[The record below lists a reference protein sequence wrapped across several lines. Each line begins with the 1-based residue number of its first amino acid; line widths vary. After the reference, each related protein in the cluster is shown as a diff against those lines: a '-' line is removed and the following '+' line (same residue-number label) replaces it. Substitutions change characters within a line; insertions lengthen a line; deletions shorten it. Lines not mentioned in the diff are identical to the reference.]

1 MDNLHKVDDWLT
13 ALLANLEPAAR
24 NRMMR
29 QLAQQLRRMQQ
40 QNIRLQR
47 NPDGTAFEVRRVTAR
62 SKKGRIK
69 RQMFAKLRTTKYL
82 KTAATAD
89 SASVHFERKVQRIA
103 RVHHYGLR
111 DRVSKKGGEVKYS
124 ERRLLGFNMSTQ
136 DMIIENLL
144 EFFVV
149 NHLWFK
155 T

>member
-1 MDNLHKVDDWLT
+1 MDDLQRVDDWLA

-29 QLAQQLRRMQQ
+29 QLAQELRRSQQ

-47 NPDGTAFEVRRVTAR
+47 NPDGTTFEPRRVTAR

-89 SASVHFERKVQRIA
+89 SASVQFDGKVQRIA

-111 DRVSKKGGEVKYS
+111 DRVRRNGPEARYPARRFLGVNDEVETITRDTLLRWLS
-124 ERRLLGFNMSTQ
+124 E
-136 DMIIENLL
+136 
-144 EFFVV
+144 
-149 NHLWFK
+149 
-155 T
+155 

>member
-1 MDNLHKVDDWLT
+1 MDDLQRVDDWLA

-29 QLAQQLRRMQQ
+29 QMAQELRRSQQ

-47 NPDGTAFEVRRVTAR
+47 NPDGTAFEPRRMTAR

-82 KTAATAD
+82 KTAASAD
-89 SASVHFERKVQRIA
+89 SASVQFDGKVQRIA

-111 DRVSKKGGEVKYS
+111 DRVSRKGPEVRYA
-124 ERRLLGFNMSTQ
+124 ERRLLGVNDEVETITR
-136 DMIIENLL
+136 DTLL
-144 EFFVV
+144 RW
-149 NHLWFK
+149 LAG
-155 T
+155 

>member
-1 MDNLHKVDDWLT
+1 MDDLQRVDDWLA

-29 QLAQQLRRMQQ
+29 QLAQELRRSQQ

-47 NPDGTAFEVRRVTAR
+47 NPDGTTFEPRRVTVR

-89 SASVHFERKVQRIA
+89 SASVQFDGKVQRIA

-111 DRVSKKGGEVKYS
+111 DRVRRNGPEARYPA
-124 ERRLLGFNMSTQ
+124 RRLLGVNDEVETITR
-136 DMIIENLL
+136 DTLL
-144 EFFVV
+144 RWLSE
-149 NHLWFK
+149 
-155 T
+155 

>member
-1 MDNLHKVDDWLT
+1 MDDLQRVDDWLA

-29 QLAQQLRRMQQ
+29 QLAQELRRSQQ

-47 NPDGTAFEVRRVTAR
+47 NPDGTTFEPRRVTVR

-89 SASVHFERKVQRIA
+89 SASVQFDGKVQRIA

-111 DRVSKKGGEVKYS
+111 DRVSRKGPEVRYS
-124 ERRLLGFNMSTQ
+124 QRRLLG
-136 DMIIENLL
+136 
-144 EFFVV
+144 V
-149 NHLWFK
+149 NDEVKEMTRDILFRCLS
-155 T
+155 

>member
-1 MDNLHKVDDWLT
+1 MDDLQRVDDWLA

-29 QLAQQLRRMQQ
+29 QLAQDLRRSQQ

-47 NPDGTAFEVRRVTAR
+47 NPDGTAFEPRRVTAR

-82 KTAATAD
+82 KTTATAD
-89 SASVHFERKVQRIA
+89 SASVQFDGKVQRIA

-111 DRVSKKGGEVKYS
+111 DRVSNSGPIVRYS
-124 ERRLLGFNMSTQ
+124 QRKLLGINRLTVLKLK
-136 DMIIENLL
+136 ELL
-144 EFFVV
+144 INFLE
-149 NHLWFK
+149 K
-155 T
+155 

>member
-1 MDNLHKVDDWLT
+1 MDDLQRVDDWLA

-24 NRMMR
+24 NRLMR
-29 QLAQQLRRMQQ
+29 QLAQELRRSQQ

-47 NPDGTAFEVRRVTAR
+47 NPDGTAFEPRRVTAR

-89 SASVHFERKVQRIA
+89 SASVQFEGKVQRIA

-111 DRVSKKGGEVKYS
+111 DRVRRNGPEARYPA
-124 ERRLLGFNMSTQ
+124 RRLLG
-136 DMIIENLL
+136 
-144 EFFVV
+144 V
-149 NHLWFK
+149 NDGVESITRDTLMRWLSESER
-155 T
+155 

>member
-1 MDNLHKVDDWLT
+1 MDDLQRVDDWLA

-29 QLAQQLRRMQQ
+29 QLAQELRRSQQ

-47 NPDGTAFEVRRVTAR
+47 NPDGTAFEPRRVTAR

-89 SASVHFERKVQRIA
+89 SASVQFDGNVQRIA

-111 DRVSKKGGEVKYS
+111 DRVRRNGPEARYPA
-124 ERRLLGFNMSTQ
+124 RRLLGVNDEVETITR
-136 DMIIENLL
+136 DTLL
-144 EFFVV
+144 RWLSE
-149 NHLWFK
+149 
-155 T
+155 

>member
-1 MDNLHKVDDWLT
+1 MDDLQRVDDWLA

-29 QLAQQLRRMQQ
+29 QLAQELRRSQQ

-47 NPDGTAFEVRRVTAR
+47 NPDGTAFEARRVTAR

-89 SASVHFERKVQRIA
+89 SASVQFDGKVQRIA

-111 DRVSKKGGEVKYS
+111 DRISRKGPEVKYA
-124 ERRLLGFNMSTQ
+124 ERRLLGINDESEDITR
-136 DMIIENLL
+136 DVLL
-144 EFFVV
+144 RW
-149 NHLWFK
+149 LSQ
-155 T
+155 

>member
-1 MDNLHKVDDWLT
+1 VDDLQRVDDWLA

-29 QLAQQLRRMQQ
+29 QLAQELRRSQQ

-47 NPDGTAFEVRRVTAR
+47 NPDGTAFEARRVTAR

-82 KTAATAD
+82 KTDATAD
-89 SASVHFERKVQRIA
+89 SASVYFDRKVKRIA

-111 DRVSKKGGEVKYS
+111 DKVSRHSFKVKYPQ
-124 ERRLLGFNMSTQ
+124 RRLLG
-136 DMIIENLL
+136 
-144 EFFVV
+144 V
-149 NHLWFK
+149 NKDIAVLVRNTLMYWLV
-155 T
+155 

>member
-1 MDNLHKVDDWLT
+1 MQRVDDWLA

-29 QLAQQLRRMQQ
+29 QLAQELRRSQQ

-47 NPDGTAFEVRRVTAR
+47 NPDGTAFEPRRVTAR

-89 SASVHFERKVQRIA
+89 SASVQFDGKVQRIA

-111 DRVSKKGGEVKYS
+111 DRVRRNGPEARYPA
-124 ERRLLGFNMSTQ
+124 RRLLGVNDEVETITR
-136 DMIIENLL
+136 DTLL
-144 EFFVV
+144 RWLSESER
-149 NHLWFK
+149 
-155 T
+155 

>member
-1 MDNLHKVDDWLT
+1 MDDLQRVDDWLE

-29 QLAQQLRRMQQ
+29 QLAQELRRSQQ

-47 NPDGTAFEVRRVTAR
+47 NPDGTGFESRRVTAR

-89 SASVHFERKVQRIA
+89 SASVQFDGKVQRIA

-111 DRVSKKGGEVKYS
+111 DRVRRNGPQVRYPA
-124 ERRLLGFNMSTQ
+124 RRLLGKNELVNKIVKS
-136 DMIIENLL
+136 NLL
-144 EFFVV
+144 EW
-149 NHLWFK
+149 LGC
-155 T
+155 

>member
-1 MDNLHKVDDWLT
+1 MDDLQRVDDWLA

-29 QLAQQLRRMQQ
+29 QLAQELRRSQQ

-47 NPDGTAFEVRRVTAR
+47 NPDGTAFEARRVTTR

-89 SASVHFERKVQRIA
+89 SACVQFDGKVQRIA

-111 DRVSKKGGEVKYS
+111 ERVRRNGPEARYPA
-124 ERRLLGFNMSTQ
+124 RRLLGVNDEVETITR
-136 DMIIENLL
+136 DTLL
-144 EFFVV
+144 RWLSE
-149 NHLWFK
+149 
-155 T
+155 

>member
-1 MDNLHKVDDWLT
+1 VDDLQRVDDWLA

-29 QLAQQLRRMQQ
+29 QLAQELRRSQQ

-47 NPDGTAFEVRRVTAR
+47 NPDGTAFEARRVTAR

-89 SASVHFERKVQRIA
+89 SASVQFDGKVQRIA

-111 DRVSKKGGEVKYS
+111 DRVSRKGPEVKYA
-124 ERRLLGFNMSTQ
+124 ERRLLGINDESEDITR
-136 DMIIENLL
+136 DVLL
-144 EFFVV
+144 RW
-149 NHLWFK
+149 LSQ
-155 T
+155 

>member
-1 MDNLHKVDDWLT
+1 MDDLQRVDDWLA

-29 QLAQQLRRMQQ
+29 QLAQELRRSQQ

-47 NPDGTAFEVRRVTAR
+47 NPDGTTFEPRRVTAR

-89 SASVHFERKVQRIA
+89 SASVQFDGKVQRIA

-111 DRVSKKGGEVKYS
+111 DRVRSNGPEARYPA
-124 ERRLLGFNMSTQ
+124 RRLLGVNDEVETITR
-136 DMIIENLL
+136 DTLL
-144 EFFVV
+144 RWLSE
-149 NHLWFK
+149 
-155 T
+155 

>member
-1 MDNLHKVDDWLT
+1 MDDLQRVDYWLA

-29 QLAQQLRRMQQ
+29 QLAQELRRSQQ

-47 NPDGTAFEVRRVTAR
+47 NPDGTTFEPRRVTAR

-89 SASVHFERKVQRIA
+89 SASVQFDGNVQRIA

-111 DRVSKKGGEVKYS
+111 DRVRSNGPLVRYDK
-124 ERRLLGFNMSTQ
+124 RRLLGVNNKVNG
-136 DMIIENLL
+136 MISEMLL
-144 EFFVV
+144 KWLAE
-149 NHLWFK
+149 
-155 T
+155 

>member
-1 MDNLHKVDDWLT
+1 MDDLQRVDEWLA

-29 QLAQQLRRMQQ
+29 QLAQELRRSQQ

-47 NPDGTAFEVRRVTAR
+47 NPDGTAFEARRVTAR

-89 SASVHFERKVQRIA
+89 SASVQFDGKVQRIA

-111 DRVSKKGGEVKYS
+111 DRVRRNGPDVRYPA
-124 ERRLLGFNMSTQ
+124 RRLLGKNELVNKIVKSNF
-136 DMIIENLL
+136 L
-144 EFFVV
+144 EW
-149 NHLWFK
+149 LGY
-155 T
+155 

>member
-1 MDNLHKVDDWLT
+1 MDDLQRVDDWLK

-29 QLAQQLRRMQQ
+29 QLAQELRRSQQ

-47 NPDGTAFEVRRVTAR
+47 NPDGTAFEPRRVTAR

-89 SASVHFERKVQRIA
+89 YASVQFDGKVQRIA

-111 DRVSKKGGEVKYS
+111 DRVRRNGPEARYPA
-124 ERRLLGFNMSTQ
+124 RRLLGVNDEVETITR
-136 DMIIENLL
+136 DTLL
-144 EFFVV
+144 RWLSE
-149 NHLWFK
+149 
-155 T
+155 